1 MGISIG
7 VATLIIALSIISGLE
22 KTINKK
28 IIELDSH
35 IKIFSIEH
43 KKYMK
48 MNDIEPLIKKHR
60 SEFNYISPFL
70 TSTVILTKKNQ
81 SEGIIIKGIKDLNYI
96 EKLNSNLIEGSFNNT
111 YNNELIIGKSLSKRI
126 FLNVGDKVLLTSLS
140 TFNQEDEVIPNID
153 LFTITGIYETGIT
166 QFDNQIVFSNLETVQ
181 ELLVNG
187 EDLINGVD
195 LSLKK
200 FDNIYKITSG
210 LRESMKFPLYTQ
222 NIFEI
227 HRNIFNWIELQKK
240 PIPIVLSLI
249 ILVAVFN
256 IISTLF
262 LIEIE
267 RTSSIG
273 ILKALGLKR
282 TQIISIFLM
291 QGTYIGFIG
300 ILAGNIL
307 SLILMFIQN
316 QLNLIKVPSNIYLV
330 TKVPFDFSIII
341 FISVSIIT
349 LILALLASVI
359 PSLIT
364 SRINPIKAIKFQ

>member
-262 LIEIE
+262 LI
-267 RTSSIG
+267 
-273 ILKALGLKR
+273 
-282 TQIISIFLM
+282 
-291 QGTYIGFIG
+291 
-300 ILAGNIL
+300 
-307 SLILMFIQN
+307 
-316 QLNLIKVPSNIYLV
+316 
-330 TKVPFDFSIII
+330 
-341 FISVSIIT
+341 
-349 LILALLASVI
+349 
-359 PSLIT
+359 
-364 SRINPIKAIKFQ
+364 

>member
-200 FDNIYKITSG
+200 FDNIYKITSA

-262 LIEIE
+262 LIVIE